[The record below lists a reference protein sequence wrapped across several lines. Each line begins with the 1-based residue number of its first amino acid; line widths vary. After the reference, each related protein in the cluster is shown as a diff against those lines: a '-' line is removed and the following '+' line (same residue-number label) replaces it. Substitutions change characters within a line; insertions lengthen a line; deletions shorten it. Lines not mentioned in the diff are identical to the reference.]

1 MKSCCLVLIAGNRA
15 YSIEDRTDPSPD
27 NLAKPRTA
35 LKCSA
40 YQLEQLV
47 GEQGDDPKHQMKLD
61 FRSAP
66 HHDVAC
72 PETFFQAAV
81 EPLRDGAFPVARRLM
96 RGQGDNVLP
105 PGASI
110 NDGDV
115 PQAAADLIDG
125 SGVKGRIHQIIP
137 VIHQ

>member
-1 MKSCCLVLIAGNRA
+1 MKSCCLVLIAGNRPH
-15 YSIEDRTDPSPD
+15 SLEDRTDPSPD

-47 GEQGDDPKHQMKLD
+47 GEQGDDPKHQMKPD
-61 FRSAP
+61 FRSTP

-81 EPLRDGAFPVARRLM
+81 EPLHDGAFPGHAPPHEGPG
-96 RGQGDNVLP
+96 GQRP
-105 PGASI
+105 SPGSI
-110 NDGDV
+110 Y
-115 PQAAADLIDG
+115 Q
-125 SGVKGRIHQIIP
+125 
-137 VIHQ
+137 